1 MKGYSFRLGTVL
13 RVRRVEALQARQR
26 VGVAARSLA
35 VAVGLEREATQSYE
49 SSLDC
54 YGELDGPDFLA
65 AQQSGERLAAMMA
78 SSSVVRITQER
89 RLGAQRLAALHSERR
104 VAVLERLD
112 ERRRREWLVAVQHE
126 DVAVLDDFA
135 TVRAAT
141 GAIGAA
147 KRTDPGGARETSGA
161 D

>member
-1 MKGYSFRLGTVL
+1 M
-13 RVRRVEALQARQR
+13 
-26 VGVAARSLA
+26 A
-35 VAVGLEREATQSYE
+35 V
-49 SSLDC
+49 
-54 YGELDGPDFLA
+54 
-65 AQQSGERLAAMMA
+65 
-78 SSSVVRITQER
+78 SSVVRGTEES
-89 RLGAQRLAALHSERR
+89 RLGARRLAALASERR

-147 KRTDPGGARETSGA
+147 KRTDPGGARETPDA